1 MNSRSHISW
10 PVLVL
15 FISSVGWGLTWW
27 PIKML
32 SDRGLTGPMVVFLAF
47 SAASIVLFPLL
58 VKQWSCWKG
67 RYPYLFL
74 IALFGGFAN
83 LAFQTAL
90 YHGEVVR
97 VMILFYLLP
106 VWSVLGGR
114 FFLHERIDAKRVLTL
129 VMALS
134 GAVLILG
141 GFAIIDNP
149 PSWIDL
155 LAIGSG
161 FAFAMNNLVFRATQS
176 MPLGGKVSA
185 MFTGCMLLMGAYLLA
200 VPQPDNDIALDN
212 TLWAFLYGI
221 GWLAVITFGTQ
232 WGVTRIEAGR
242 ASIIIVMELLVA
254 VFSAM
259 LILQQPMS
267 AMEWVG
273 GVLVLVAAVLEGA
286 RED

>member
-1 MNSRSHISW
+1 
-10 PVLVL
+10 
-15 FISSVGWGLTWW
+15 
-27 PIKML
+27 
-32 SDRGLTGPMVVFLAF
+32 
-47 SAASIVLFPLL
+47 
-58 VKQWSCWKG
+58 
-67 RYPYLFL
+67 
-74 IALFGGFAN
+74 LFGGFAN

-114 FFLHERIDAKRVLTL
+114 LFLHERIDAKRVLTL

-161 FAFAMNNLVFRATQS
+161 FAFAMNNLVFRATQT

-267 AMEWVG
+267 VMEWVG
-273 GVLVLVAAVLEGA
+273 GVLVLIAAVLEGA